1 VSHRSHLRYRRP
13 HNGTPCPTPA
23 VAHSPSA
30 ALLCKA
36 KRNRKPRIRVLFTGH
51 RRATVITV
59 ITVPVPFHPPAAPA
73 SPALAGVPLEYPK
86 CPSIRQLLRPRCD
99 GRSGCRWLSESMRRH
114 CQVAPQCCPCTA
126 LGRQLFRV
134 RHWAANYSV
143 CGTGPPTIPCTALG
157 RQLFRA
163 NFGTARSASILQVV
177 CLIAVVVHGC
187 VGTGA
192 LHLGVQRR
200 SRRCLVARSP
210 ARPPLLST
218 AYDKPEPH

>member
-1 VSHRSHLRYRRP
+1 MSHRSHLRYRRP

-30 ALLCKA
+30 ALLCNA

-126 LGRQLFRV
+126 LGRQLFR
-134 RHWAANYSV
+134 
-143 CGTGPPTIPCTALG
+143 
-157 RQLFRA
+157 A

-210 ARPPLLST
+210 VRPPLLST